1 MFISLIKNTRAGIA
15 TTDEKGL
22 EMKNEHQ
29 AHFAMQKSKE
39 QVARDRIADRNARTR
54 LDEQLRKERLN
65 EAMLNK
71 LRQVLTIIAIAIVA
85 YTLFHLA

>member
-22 EMKNEHQ
+22 EMKNERQ
-29 AHFAMQKSKE
+29 AHFAMQQNKE

-54 LDEQLRKERLN
+54 IDEQLRKERLN
-65 EAMLNK
+65 ERFWHRVYVSTHIFAAL
-71 LRQVLTIIAIAIVA
+71 LVIYTI
-85 YTLFHLA
+85 FHFM